1 MQNPKLI
8 ALFSGLTGLLL
19 LTGLILWQGETTQ
32 ASATA
37 VRGGFGANTLGIGDD
52 VSSAAVNIGFTA
64 NFNGVEF
71 TDVFVN
77 TNGNVTFD
85 APTTNFTPFP
95 LADLNRQ
102 IIAPFFADVD
112 TRGAGV
118 VRYGP
123 GTVNG
128 RTAFGTTWDGVG
140 YFLQKGDKTNTFQL
154 LLIDRS
160 DINPGDFDIEF
171 NYNTITWEA
180 GDASG
185 GTNGLGGAA
194 ARAGYS
200 NASGT
205 SFELPGSALNG
216 AFIDGGPNALT
227 GNSLNSG
234 VIGRYVFP
242 VRNGG
247 VIIPEPTD
255 PIDIPAPV
263 PQVREEDTCQRIS
276 AQSGNAYLIDVPDAA
291 VPGGAVLCRPI
302 NIGGSYVQNPGE
314 IGIQSVIDAGVL
326 QAVDIYGIAG
336 TGASVVPFGVPVRAC
351 LRGEGR
357 FLFLS
362 AANASRVPAD
372 VFSFQFE
379 GYTCADL
386 SSAGTAVLV
395 EG

>member
-1 MQNPKLI
+1 MHKPKFI
-8 ALFSGLTGLLL
+8 TAIIGVMALLSLVGFGIWRGSQTDA
-19 LTGLILWQGETTQ
+19 Q
-32 ASATA
+32 ATA
-37 VRGGFGANTLGIGDD
+37 VRGGFGGNTLAIGDD
-52 VSSAAVNIGFTA
+52 VSSNAVNIGFTA

-77 TNGNVTFD
+77 TNGNITFD

-95 LADLNRQ
+95 LANLNRQ

-123 GTVNG
+123 GVVDG

-140 YFLQKGDKTNTFQL
+140 YFLQNSVPVNTFQVI
-154 LLIDRS
+154 LIDRS
-160 DINPGDFDIEF
+160 DVNPGDFDIEF
-171 NYNTITWEA
+171 NYNTINWEA

-205 SFELPGSALNG
+205 SFELPGSAVNG
-216 AFIDGGPNALT
+216 AFLDGGPNALT

-234 VIGRYVFP
+234 VLGRYVFP

-247 VIIPEPTD
+247 VIIVDSPD
-255 PIDIPAPV
+255 LPAPA
-263 PQVREEDTCQRIS
+263 PISTVREEDTCQLIS

-302 NIGGSYVQNPGE
+302 NLGGAYVQNPAE

-326 QAVDIYGIAG
+326 QAVDIYGIAAS
-336 TGASVVPFGVPVRAC
+336 GASVVPFEGPVRAC
-351 LRGEGR
+351 LRGSGR
-357 FLFLS
+357 FVFLS
-362 AANASRVPAD
+362 AANMSRVPTN
-372 VFSFQFE
+372 VFSFQYE
-379 GYTCADL
+379 DYTCADL
-386 SSAGTAVLV
+386 YTAGTAILV
-395 EG
+395 EN